1 MLIGLCGFKRSG
13 KDTVAIGLAQRYG
26 FERFAFADA
35 LRQEVADIDGIPQPS
50 DVQKDVR
57 GANGQS
63 YRDALIVRGQAR
75 RAEDPDYW
83 VKALASAIAQPP
95 TPANIV
101 ITDCRFPNEIDWI
114 RSQGGV
120 LVWVWRDGIVSNG
133 HITERDWRPA
143 CDIVL
148 HNDWRTPDELAAELM
163 LAVRARARVAA

>member
-13 KDTVAIGLAQRYG
+13 KDTVARGLAEVYG

-35 LRQEVADIDGIPQPS
+35 LREEVAALDGISQP
-50 DVQKDVR
+50 DDAQKDVR

-63 YRDALIVRGQAR
+63 YRDALIARGQAR
-75 RAEDPDYW
+75 RAQDPDYW
-83 VKALASAIAQPP
+83 VKALASSIAQPP
-95 TPANIV
+95 APANIV

-114 RSQGGV
+114 RDTGGQ

-148 HNDWRTPDELAAELM
+148 HNDWRTPGELAHELM
-163 LAVRARARVAA
+163 QTLRARARIAA